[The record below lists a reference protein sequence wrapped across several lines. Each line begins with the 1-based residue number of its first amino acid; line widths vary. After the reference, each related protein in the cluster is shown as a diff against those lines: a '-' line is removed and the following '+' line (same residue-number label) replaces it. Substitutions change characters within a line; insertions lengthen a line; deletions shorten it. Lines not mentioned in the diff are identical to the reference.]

1 MVPLSAMEL
10 LAVWEQ
16 GLKKEP
22 PERALALLACAC
34 PDSSREALAGLS
46 VGRRDA
52 ALLKLREWAFG
63 REMTSNAACENCG
76 QLLEMKLDTSRLCH
90 PSSDSTAPPE
100 FTVTLEGWEVRMR
113 LPNTADLLACSGTDP
128 AEIPKQIFARCL
140 LVASVESREMS
151 ADQLPEEVVQAAIEE
166 MAKTDPQANLEIDI
180 SCAACGH
187 HWRELFD
194 IVSFFWTEI
203 DAWAKRM
210 LREIH
215 VLASTYGWSEAEIL
229 NLSPLRR
236 HCYLEMQAHG

>member
-22 PERALALLACAC
+22 PERALSLLASAC
-34 PDSSREALAGLS
+34 PDVSREALAGLS

-52 ALLKLREWAFG
+52 VLLKLREWAFG

-76 QLLEMKLDTSRLCH
+76 QLLEMTLDISRLRH
-90 PSSDSTAPPE
+90 ASGDTVAPPE
-100 FTVTLEGWEVRMR
+100 FPVTSGSYELRMR
-113 LPNTADLLACSGTDP
+113 LPNTADLLACSGTEP
-128 AEIPKQIFARCL
+128 AEIPRQIFARCL
-140 LVASVESREMS
+140 LAATLESKGVS
-151 ADQLPEEVVQAAIEE
+151 ADQLPEEAVQAAIEE
-166 MAKTDPQANLEIDI
+166 MAKTDPQANLEIEI
-180 SCAACGH
+180 SCGACGH
-187 HWRELFD
+187 QWRELFD

-215 VLASTYGWSEAEIL
+215 VLASAYGWSEAEIL

>member
-1 MVPLSAMEL
+1 MVPLSAMGL
-10 LAVWEQ
+10 LAVWER
-16 GLKKEP
+16 GLKTEP
-22 PERALALLACAC
+22 PERALALLAAAC

-46 VGRRDA
+46 VGRRDT
-52 ALLKLREWAFG
+52 ALLRLREWAFG

-76 QLLEMKLDTSRLCH
+76 QLLVMTLDTSRLRH
-90 PSSDSTAPPE
+90 PSSDSVAPAE
-100 FTVTLEGWEVRMR
+100 FPVTVGGCELRMR
-113 LPNTADLLACSGTDP
+113 LPNTADLLACSETDP
-128 AEIPKQIFARCL
+128 EEVPKLIFTRCL
-140 LVASVESREMS
+140 LAASVGSTEVS

-166 MAKTDPQANLEIDI
+166 MAKADPQANLEIDI

-187 HWRELFD
+187 QWRELFD

-215 VLASTYGWSEAEIL
+215 VLASAYGWSEAEIL

-236 HCYLEMQAHG
+236 HCYLEMQVHG